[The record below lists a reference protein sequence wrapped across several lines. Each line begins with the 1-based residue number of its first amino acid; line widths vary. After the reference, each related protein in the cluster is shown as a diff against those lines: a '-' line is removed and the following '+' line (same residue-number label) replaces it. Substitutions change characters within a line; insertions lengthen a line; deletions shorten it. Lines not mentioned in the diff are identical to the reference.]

1 MCQGS
6 TLWHIFLSG
15 WNQSMKTVGIT
26 AEYNPFHNGHAYHIK
41 KARELAG
48 ADCVIAVMSGDF
60 TQRGEPA
67 VADKWE
73 RAKAAVSA
81 PEGAADIIVE
91 LPFAFACGR
100 ASIFA
105 AGAVD
110 MLAGLGAD
118 CISFGCE
125 AEEPELL
132 RQTAKVLVSESE
144 AIEEARSGFMKEGLS
159 GAKAYELAVSRVT
172 GEEASGLLLEP
183 NNILALEYMKRIIY
197 WRGRGREIEDLPVTR
212 YGSGYGGVSQDG
224 LDFAGAGA
232 LRNLIREGADV
243 SRFIPVEIAF
253 EDGGAVSARY
263 LQLLKGTV
271 LRSAPEDISRI
282 CGVGEG
288 LENSIIREI
297 KTAQTTEDLISALTS
312 KRYTGATIRRA
323 LTNILVGLSWK
334 EADFLTSRA
343 PFAGRLL
350 AAGEAGRRFMRERS
364 GDDFTIV
371 TNMNREEKGLA
382 AADRQMLKLDE
393 TAADIYNLLCGRDI
407 YSSSDRV
414 TSPYIE

>member
-1 MCQGS
+1 M
-6 TLWHIFLSG
+6 
-15 WNQSMKTVGIT
+15 
-26 AEYNPFHNGHAYHIK
+26 
-41 KARELAG
+41 
-48 ADCVIAVMSGDF
+48 
-60 TQRGEPA
+60 
-67 VADKWE
+67 
-73 RAKAAVSA
+73 
-81 PEGAADIIVE
+81 
-91 LPFAFACGR
+91 
-100 ASIFA
+100 
-105 AGAVD
+105 
-110 MLAGLGAD
+110 
-118 CISFGCE
+118 
-125 AEEPELL
+125 
-132 RQTAKVLVSESE
+132 SESE

-159 GAKAYELAVSRVT
+159 GAKAYELAVSSVA

-232 LRNLIREGADV
+232 LRNMIREGADV

-343 PFAGRLL
+343 PAVGRLL

-364 GDDFTIV
+364 GDGFTIV

>member
-26 AEYNPFHNGHAYHIK
+26 AEYNPFHNGHAYHIQ

-91 LPFAFACGR
+91 LPFAFACSR

-159 GAKAYELAVSRVT
+159 GAKAYELAVSRVA

-232 LRNLIREGADV
+232 LRNMIREGADV

-323 LTNILVGLSWK
+323 LTNMLVGLSWK

-343 PFAGRLL
+343 PAAGRLL

-364 GDDFTIV
+364 GDGFTIV

>member
-26 AEYNPFHNGHAYHIK
+26 AEYNPFHNGHAYHIQ

-91 LPFAFACGR
+91 LPFAFACSR

-110 MLAGLGAD
+110 MLACLGAD

-159 GAKAYELAVSRVT
+159 GAKAYELAVSRVA

-232 LRNLIREGADV
+232 LRDMIREGADV

-282 CGVGEG
+282 RGVGEG

-323 LTNILVGLSWK
+323 LTNMLVGLSWK

-343 PFAGRLL
+343 PAAGRLL

-364 GDDFTIV
+364 GDGFTIV

>member
-91 LPFAFACGR
+91 LPFAFACSR

-159 GAKAYELAVSRVT
+159 GAKAYELAVSRVA

-343 PFAGRLL
+343 PAAGRLL

-364 GDDFTIV
+364 GDGFTIV

>member
-1 MCQGS
+1 
-6 TLWHIFLSG
+6 
-15 WNQSMKTVGIT
+15 MKTVGIT
-26 AEYNPFHNGHAYHIK
+26 AEYNPFHNGHAYHIER
-41 KARELAG
+41 ARELAG

-67 VADKWE
+67 AADKWR

-81 PEGAADIIVE
+81 PEGAADLIIE
-91 LPFAFACGR
+91 LPFAFACSR
-100 ASIFA
+100 ASVFA

-125 AEEPELL
+125 AAEPELL
-132 RQTAKVLVSESE
+132 RQAADILVSDSE
-144 AIEEARSGFMKEGLS
+144 AIAEARSGFMKEGLS
-159 GAKAYELAVSRVT
+159 GAKAYELAVEKIA
-172 GEEASGLLLEP
+172 GEDAAGLLLEP

-197 WRGRGREIEDLPVTR
+197 WRGKGRDIEDLPVTR
-212 YGSGYGGVSQDG
+212 YGSGYDGVSQDG
-224 LDFAGAGA
+224 LDFAGGGA
-232 LRNLIREGADV
+232 LRDMIRDGADV
-243 SRFIPVEIAF
+243 SRFMPVEIDF
-253 EDGGAVSARY
+253 EDSSAVSARY

-288 LENSIIREI
+288 LENGIMREI
-297 KTAQTTEDLISALTS
+297 KIAQTSEELISALTS

-334 EADFLTSRA
+334 EADFLTSKA
-343 PFAGRLL
+343 PGAGRLL
-350 AAGEAGRRFMRERS
+350 AAKEAGRRFMRERS
-364 GDDFTIV
+364 GGEFTIV

-382 AADRQMLKLDE
+382 SADRQMLKLDE

>member
-26 AEYNPFHNGHAYHIK
+26 AEYNPFHNGHAYHIQ
-41 KARELAG
+41 KASELAG

-100 ASIFA
+100 ASVFA

-118 CISFGCE
+118 CISFVCE

-132 RQTAKVLVSESE
+132 RQTAKVLVSEIE

-159 GAKAYELAVSRVT
+159 GAKAYELAVSRVA

-232 LRNLIREGADV
+232 LRDMIREGADV

-282 CGVGEG
+282 RGVGEG

-323 LTNILVGLSWK
+323 LTNMLVGLSWK

-343 PFAGRLL
+343 PAAGRLL

-364 GDDFTIV
+364 GDGFTIV

-382 AADRQMLKLDE
+382 AADRQMLKLD
-393 TAADIYNLLCGRDI
+393 
-407 YSSSDRV
+407 
-414 TSPYIE
+414 

>member
-159 GAKAYELAVSRVT
+159 GAKAYELAVSSVA

-232 LRNLIREGADV
+232 LRNMIREGADV

-343 PFAGRLL
+343 PAAGRLL

-364 GDDFTIV
+364 GDGFTIV

>member
-1 MCQGS
+1 
-6 TLWHIFLSG
+6 
-15 WNQSMKTVGIT
+15 MKTVGIT
-26 AEYNPFHNGHAYHIK
+26 AEYNPFHNGHAYHIER
-41 KARELAG
+41 ARELAG

-67 VADKWE
+67 AADKWR

-81 PEGAADIIVE
+81 PEGAADLIIE
-91 LPFAFACGR
+91 LPFAFACSR
-100 ASIFA
+100 ASVFA

-110 MLAGLGAD
+110 LLAGLGAD

-125 AEEPELL
+125 AAEPELL
-132 RQTAKVLVSESE
+132 RQAADILASDSE
-144 AIEEARSGFMKEGLS
+144 AIAEARSGFMKEGLS
-159 GAKAYELAVSRVT
+159 GAKAYELAVEKIA
-172 GEEASGLLLEP
+172 GEDASGLLLEP

-197 WRGRGREIEDLPVTR
+197 WRGKGRDIEDLPVTR
-212 YGSGYGGVSQDG
+212 YGSGYDGVSQDG
-224 LDFAGAGA
+224 LDFAGGGA
-232 LRNLIREGADV
+232 LRDMIRDGADV
-243 SRFIPVEIAF
+243 SRFMPVEIDF
-253 EDGGAVSARY
+253 EDSSAVSARY

-288 LENSIIREI
+288 LENGIMREI
-297 KTAQTTEDLISALTS
+297 KTAQTAEELISALTS

-334 EADFLTSRA
+334 EADFLTSKA
-343 PFAGRLL
+343 PGAGRLL
-350 AAGEAGRRFMRERS
+350 AAKEAGRRFMRERS
-364 GDDFTIV
+364 GGEFTIV

-382 AADRQMLKLDE
+382 SADRQMLKLDE